1 MFHSVSAFIGLRYAK
16 SSKGNH
22 FIAFINAFS
31 AIGIALGLMS
41 LITVLSVMNGFE
53 GDLKDRILGIA
64 PHIVVDTQ
72 GESEQI
78 ISSLSQLPGVI
89 AASDFIESEGV
100 VQSSRSL
107 EGVMIQGIEPQT
119 TDAHS
124 IIAENMMMGQIN
136 DLTPSG
142 YGIIVGRAL
151 STRLDLRL
159 GEQTRI
165 LSAQG
170 SVFGPFGQM
179 PSQRLFTVVGI
190 YDVGSELDSKVILMN
205 INDSAKLM
213 RNKVSRIAQTRLF
226 LQDPFEYKSVVDTLA
241 EMGLSSDDWRTRQG
255 PLFDAVKMEK
265 NMMALMLVLII
276 AVAAFNIVSALV
288 MVVTEKKGDIAI
300 LLTQG
305 LSRSRVMQ
313 VFLFNGLYN
322 GIKGTLFGAAGG
334 LLLVSQLNN
343 LLSLFDLPIM
353 AATGGVGLPIEMHWH
368 QIVLLILFSLLLCFA
383 ASIYPAY
390 RAVKVD
396 PASALKYE

>member
-136 DLTPSG
+136 DLTPGS

>member
-64 PHIVVDTQ
+64 PHVVVDTQ

-124 IIAENMMMGQIN
+124 IIAENMMVGQIN
-136 DLTPSG
+136 DLTPGS
-142 YGIIVGRAL
+142 YGIVVGRAL

>member
-64 PHIVVDTQ
+64 PHVVVDTQ

-136 DLTPSG
+136 DLTPGS

>member
-41 LITVLSVMNGFE
+41 LIVVLSVMNGFE

-64 PHIVVDTQ
+64 PHVVVDTR
-72 GESEQI
+72 GANNEI
-78 ISSLSQLPGVI
+78 ISALGQLPGVL
-89 AASDFIESEGV
+89 ATSDFIETEGV
-100 VQSSRSL
+100 IQSPRSL
-107 EGVMIQGIEPQT
+107 EGVMIQGVEPEVTEQ
-119 TDAHS
+119 HS
-124 IIAENMMMGQIN
+124 IIADNMLVGQIS
-136 DLTPSG
+136 DLTPGG

-151 STRLDLRL
+151 ATRIGLRV

-165 LSAQG
+165 ISAEG

-179 PSQRLFTVVGI
+179 PSQRLFTVVGVF
-190 YDVGSELDSKVILMN
+190 DVGSELDAKVILMN
-205 INDSAKLM
+205 IKDSAKLM
-213 RNKVSRIAQTRLF
+213 RNRVSRIAQTRLF
-226 LQDPFEYKSVVDTLA
+226 LQDPFEYKTVVEQITEFGLA
-241 EMGLSSDDWRTRQG
+241 SDDWRTRQG

-265 NMMALMLVLII
+265 NMMALMLLLII

-305 LSRSRVMQ
+305 LSRGRIMQ

-322 GIKGTLFGAAGG
+322 GIKGTFFGALGG
-334 LLLVSQLNN
+334 LILVSQLNN
-343 LLSLFDLPIM
+343 ILSILNVPIM
-353 AATGGVGLPIEMHWH
+353 AATGGEGLPVIMHWQ
-368 QIVLLILFSLLLCFA
+368 QIVMLILFSLLLCFV

-390 RAVKVD
+390 RALKVD

>member
-136 DLTPSG
+136 DLTPGS

-343 LLSLFDLPIM
+343 LLRLFDLPIM

>member
-64 PHIVVDTQ
+64 PHVVVDTQ

-124 IIAENMMMGQIN
+124 IIAENMMVGQIN
-136 DLTPSG
+136 DLTPGS

-226 LQDPFEYKSVVDTLA
+226 LQDPFEYKSVVETLA

>member
-16 SSKGNH
+16 SSKGNQ

-64 PHIVVDTQ
+64 PHVVVDTR
-72 GESEQI
+72 GENEQI
-78 ISSLSQLPGVI
+78 ISSLSQLPGVT
-89 AASDFIESEGV
+89 ATSDFIESEGV

-107 EGVMIQGIEPQT
+107 EGVMIQGVEPQT
-119 TDAHS
+119 THEHS
-124 IIAENMMMGQIN
+124 IIAENMLVGQIT
-136 DLTPSG
+136 DLTPGS

-151 STRLDLRL
+151 STRLGLRV

-179 PSQRLFTVVGI
+179 PSQRLFTVVGVF
-190 YDVGSELDSKVILMN
+190 DVGSELDAKVILMN

-226 LQDPFEYKSVVDTLA
+226 LQDPFEYKTVVDKVNEL
-241 EMGLSSDDWRTRQG
+241 GLESDDWRTRQG

-265 NMMALMLVLII
+265 NMMALMLLLII

-305 LSRSRVMQ
+305 LSRGRIMQ

-343 LLSLFDLPIM
+343 LLSLFNVPIM
-353 AATGGVGLPIEMHWH
+353 AATGGAGLPIVMHWH
-368 QIVLLILFSLLLCFA
+368 QVVMLILFSLLLCFA

>member
-64 PHIVVDTQ
+64 PHVVVDTQ

-136 DLTPSG
+136 DLTPGS

-288 MVVTEKKGDIAI
+288 MVPFCLPKACLV
-300 LLTQG
+300 
-305 LSRSRVMQ
+305 
-313 VFLFNGLYN
+313 
-322 GIKGTLFGAAGG
+322 AA
-334 LLLVSQLNN
+334 LCRYFCL
-343 LLSLFDLPIM
+343 M
-353 AATGGVGLPIEMHWH
+353 ACITA
-368 QIVLLILFSLLLCFA
+368 
-383 ASIYPAY
+383 
-390 RAVKVD
+390 
-396 PASALKYE
+396 

>member
-1 MFHSVSAFIGLRYAK
+1 
-16 SSKGNH
+16 
-22 FIAFINAFS
+22 
-31 AIGIALGLMS
+31 
-41 LITVLSVMNGFE
+41 
-53 GDLKDRILGIA
+53 LKDRILGIA
-64 PHIVVDTQ
+64 PHVVVDTRGKNAQ
-72 GESEQI
+72 T
-78 ISSLSQLPGVI
+78 ISSLSQLPGVT
-89 AASDFIESEGV
+89 ATSDFIESEGV

-119 TDAHS
+119 THEHS
-124 IIAENMMMGQIN
+124 IIAQNMLVGQIT
-136 DLTPSG
+136 DLTPGS

-151 STRLDLRL
+151 STRLGLRV

-179 PSQRLFTVVGI
+179 PSQRLFTVVGVF
-190 YDVGSELDSKVILMN
+190 DVGSELDAKVILMN

-226 LQDPFEYKSVVDTLA
+226 LQDPFEYKTVVDKVTEL
-241 EMGLSSDDWRTRQG
+241 GLKSDDWRTRQG

-265 NMMALMLVLII
+265 NMMALMLLLII

-305 LSRSRVMQ
+305 LSRGRIMQ

-343 LLSLFDLPIM
+343 LLSLLNVPIM
-353 AATGGVGLPIEMHWH
+353 AATGGAGLPIVMHWH
-368 QIVLLILFSLLLCFA
+368 QVAMLILFSLLLCFA

>member
-16 SSKGNH
+16 STKGNH

-64 PHIVVDTQ
+64 PHVVVDTRD
-72 GESEQI
+72 ENEEI
-78 ISSLSQLPGVI
+78 ISNLSKISGVT

-100 VQSSRSL
+100 VQSPRSL
-107 EGVMIQGIEPQT
+107 EGVMIQGIEPEIT
-119 TDAHS
+119 HDHS
-124 IIAENMMMGQIN
+124 IIAENMLVGRMT
-136 DLTPSG
+136 DLTPGS
-142 YGIIVGRAL
+142 YNIIVGRTL
-151 STRLDLRL
+151 STRLGLRV

-179 PSQRLFTVVGI
+179 PSQRLFTVVGVF
-190 YDVGSELDSKVILMN
+190 DVGSEIDGKVVLMN

-213 RNKVSRIAQTRLF
+213 RNKVSQIAQTRLF
-226 LQDPFEYKSVVDTLA
+226 LQDPFEYKSVVDKLTEL
-241 EMGLSSDDWRTRQG
+241 GLQSDDWRTRQG

-265 NMMALMLVLII
+265 NMMALMLMLII

-288 MVVTEKKGDIAI
+288 MAVSEKKGDIAI

-343 LLSLFDLPIM
+343 LLRLFNAPIM
-353 AATGGVGLPIEMHWH
+353 AATGGVGLPIVMHWH
-368 QIVLLILFSLLLCFA
+368 QVLMLILFSLLLCFA

>member
-136 DLTPSG
+136 DLTPGS

-226 LQDPFEYKSVVDTLA
+226 LQDPFEYKSVVDTLS

-322 GIKGTLFGAAGG
+322 GIKGTLFGVAGG

>member
-64 PHIVVDTQ
+64 PHVVVDTQ

-124 IIAENMMMGQIN
+124 IIAENMMVGQIN
-136 DLTPSG
+136 HLTPGS

-226 LQDPFEYKSVVDTLA
+226 LQDPFEYKSVVDTLS

-322 GIKGTLFGAAGG
+322 GIKGTLFGAAAG

>member
-64 PHIVVDTQ
+64 PHVVVDTQ

-124 IIAENMMMGQIN
+124 IIAENMMVGQIN
-136 DLTPSG
+136 DLTPGS

-226 LQDPFEYKSVVDTLA
+226 LQDPFEYKSVVETLA

-353 AATGGVGLPIEMHWH
+353 AATGGGGLPIEMHWH

>member
-124 IIAENMMMGQIN
+124 IIAENMMVGQIN
-136 DLTPSG
+136 HLTPGS

-241 EMGLSSDDWRTRQG
+241 
-255 PLFDAVKMEK
+255 
-265 NMMALMLVLII
+265 
-276 AVAAFNIVSALV
+276 
-288 MVVTEKKGDIAI
+288 
-300 LLTQG
+300 
-305 LSRSRVMQ
+305 
-313 VFLFNGLYN
+313 
-322 GIKGTLFGAAGG
+322 
-334 LLLVSQLNN
+334 
-343 LLSLFDLPIM
+343 
-353 AATGGVGLPIEMHWH
+353 
-368 QIVLLILFSLLLCFA
+368 
-383 ASIYPAY
+383 
-390 RAVKVD
+390 
-396 PASALKYE
+396 

>member
-64 PHIVVDTQ
+64 PHVVVDTQ

-124 IIAENMMMGQIN
+124 IIAENMMVGQIN
-136 DLTPSG
+136 DLTPGS